1 MLRIVKNIAQKLN
14 PGAAKEKQV
23 AAVQAAVKAREKIGA
38 GQFGTVYALSDG
50 LVQKEL
56 PIEYKNKVL
65 MEANLQ
71 DVGARLGISPSI
83 HAVATGPISAFGT
96 TLPMETGLNPRV
108 QGQIEMQDLR
118 PTHASYHD
126 YVQSNPAK
134 AQAVDLKTHQQL
146 AQLVLQNTNLSDRH
160 PGNIMVN
167 QVTGRPSQLDYG
179 LATRINNDVEKIAN
193 LTLHVANGL
202 GSAGLDEEGQI
213 FMATVTDLLVNK
225 QDPVNAMDVA
235 KQGLAMLQKIK
246 QPVILKPDYVVP
258 DPPAGMM
265 NPNVVIGDSDAQ
277 AVRDADQLIIDKL
290 KKEFNSQSSAQWTDV

>member
-1 MLRIVKNIAQKLN
+1 MLGLVKNIAQKLN
-14 PGAAKEKQV
+14 PGAAKEKQI
-23 AAVQAAVKAREKIGA
+23 AAVQVAAKAREKIGA
-38 GQFGTVYALSDG
+38 GQFGTVYALGDG

-83 HAVATGPISAFGT
+83 HAVITGPLSAFGT
-96 TLPMETGLNPRV
+96 TLPLEPGSNPRV

-118 PTHASYHD
+118 PTHVSYHE
-126 YVQSNPAK
+126 YVKGNPAQ

-146 AQLVLQNTNLSDRH
+146 AQLALQNTNLSDRH

-167 QVTGRPSQLDYG
+167 QATGRPSQLDYG
-179 LATRINNDVEKIAN
+179 LATKMQNDVEKIAN
-193 LTLHVANGL
+193 LTLHVANGF

-235 KQGLAMLQKIK
+235 KQGLSMLQKIK
-246 QPVILKPDYVVP
+246 QPVVLKPDYVVP

-265 NPNVVIGDSDAQ
+265 NPNVVVRDSDVQ
-277 AVRDADQLIIDKL
+277 AVRDADQLVINKL
-290 KKEFNSQSSAQWTDV
+290 RKEFNSQPSVQWTDV